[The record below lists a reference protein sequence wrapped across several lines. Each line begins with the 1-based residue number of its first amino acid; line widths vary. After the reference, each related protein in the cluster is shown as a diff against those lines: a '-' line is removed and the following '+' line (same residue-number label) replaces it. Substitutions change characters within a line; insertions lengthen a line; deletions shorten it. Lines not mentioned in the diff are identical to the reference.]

1 MEIKPPA
8 ISTSQNG
15 PIPSNLYTVR
25 FTKGVKNQTQDKGLT
40 IQAKFEILTPDIVQH
55 PTDPERQLN
64 VAGRKASVTIYVSPL
79 AKLHDDSCEMLRRL
93 NLLNLEGNIDPDYIV
108 SILDSGKLCAEVL
121 LGSEEDFAK
130 KPDNSFILSPRTG
143 EKISLGHK
151 VAFIF
156 PKNVIGAVEVEGLPP
171 IGGAF

>member
-1 MEIKPPA
+1 MEITPPA

-25 FTKGVKNQTQDKGLT
+25 FTKGVKNNTQDKGLT
-40 IQAKFEILTPDIVQH
+40 IQAKFEVLTPDIVAH
-55 PTDPERQLN
+55 PANDGRQVK
-64 VAGRKASVTIYVSPL
+64 VAGRKASVTIYCSPL

-93 NLLNLEGNIDPDYIV
+93 NMLNENGNIDPDYIV
-108 SILDSGKLCAEVL
+108 SLLDSGKVCAEIL
-121 LGSEEDFAK
+121 FGSEEDFAK
-130 KPDNSFILSPRTG
+130 TPDNKFILNPRTN

-156 PKNVIGAVEVEGLPP
+156 PKNVLGVVEVEGLPP
-171 IGGAF
+171 IGGAY